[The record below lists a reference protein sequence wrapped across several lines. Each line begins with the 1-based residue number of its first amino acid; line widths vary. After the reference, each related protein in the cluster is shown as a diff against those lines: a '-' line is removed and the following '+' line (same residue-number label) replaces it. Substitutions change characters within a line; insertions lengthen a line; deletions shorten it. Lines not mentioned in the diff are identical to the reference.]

1 MAYSFSIDI
10 PVDALLVIFL
20 LLSNVSKLSIGAK
33 TNNF

>member
-1 MAYSFSIDI
+1 MAYLLSIDI

-20 LLSNVSKLSIGAK
+20 LLFNVSKLNIGAK